1 MSTATAEPKLD
12 PRTGKYLTFRLAR
25 EEFAIQVLRVREIMG
40 MQDITAVP
48 QTPAY
53 MKGVINLRGKIV
65 PVIDLRLKFGFPE
78 VEATSTT
85 CIIVVQLKSGR
96 EILLMGLLVDA
107 VSEVSNFTAADIED
121 TPDFGNGVSTPYL
134 LGIAKLKGSVKI
146 LLNIDEV
153 LSTTEVQ
160 NLESVLS

>member
-12 PRTGKYLTFRLAR
+12 PRTGKYLAFRLAR

-107 VSEVSNFTAADIED
+107 VSEVSNFTAGDIED

-134 LGIAKLKGSVKI
+134 LGIAKVKGSVKI